1 MAKKIDE
8 SRREY
13 PRLVEKVYAY
23 GDRMVGVRIDYR
35 KEQISL
41 IDGNSEPE
49 RYVFAERGVED
60 MDGWL
65 DILKAVE
72 YAITKARGE
81 LQSYLDERTKE
92 LALAMAV
99 DK

>member
-1 MAKKIDE
+1 
-8 SRREY
+8 
-13 PRLVEKVYAY
+13 
-23 GDRMVGVRIDYR
+23 
-35 KEQISL
+35 
-41 IDGNSEPE
+41 
-49 RYVFAERGVED
+49 